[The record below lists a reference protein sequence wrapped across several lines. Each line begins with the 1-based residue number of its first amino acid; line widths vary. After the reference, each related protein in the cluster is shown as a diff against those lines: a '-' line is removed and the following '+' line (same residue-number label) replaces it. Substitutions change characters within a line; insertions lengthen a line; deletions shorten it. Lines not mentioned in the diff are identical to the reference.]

1 MNPMK
6 KLLITAIIIT
16 IIIAVAI
23 AVNIIDWGKLTINI
37 MKKTTGYDI
46 TYEILEGNL
55 LKGYILQNYVIKISP
70 NDSIYGK
77 RAQISY
83 RLSPLRFRL
92 PTIFQINL
100 LEPNIYIKAKKT
112 TGETGK
118 LIIPAINLSLRI
130 NVKNGK
136 LIYENA
142 KLYEVDHISG
152 LIFIDFLGKNFY
164 ITTMNLSLSSPTY
177 QITIYSANIFANIG
191 PDEFDIKSFQIKGKE
206 LTLQGSGL
214 YLSSQNSLLLKV
226 QTGKIDFDHIGIFM
240 GKMNF
245 SGEIR
250 FAHNKWA
257 PMVQG
262 TVQQFYVFDNFKFES
277 NLLGDTIIL
286 NLFNGQALGGNFSAQ
301 VKLLNFNN
309 YTIETNFRNIDIAP
323 YFQLNSPL
331 LVNGI
336 LGFKEHKFF
345 GVINSP
351 KENGMAIESLYVTGT
366 YQKNKIFIDTL
377 TINEDDFILGARGM
391 VYPDVELSFYLN
403 RINLEKLNNFYPLKG
418 IVSGKLNLYGKFNEL
433 INTSCDADIVLNDLV
448 TAGFYVK
455 HGRIELKK
463 FIWKKGVENLNVQI
477 DSFYLKDYCVD
488 NISLNINKSS
498 FRVNAHHN
506 RDTIL
511 LSGNINGNFAGRIE
525 SFQLIYHQT
534 YINNIEPVDFD
545 ILNRKLGLF
554 RLHFADGEICA
565 SINDGQFSLANIN
578 LEELSKLFS
587 TKEKISGKFNL
598 KLENNILSLDADSV
612 FYRGLNNGKIL
623 IHGDYLKNRVKI
635 NELTITDDNHQS
647 LIAQGMLSFENS
659 RINLKF
665 ENVRPWVFPFLTSFM
680 ENPDGLING
689 ETEFEGNLKE
699 FKLTGQAEIKNAQFG
714 INLISARFDSGYAK
728 VKFRENQIIF
738 ESMKAQVYSGS
749 SLHLGNRSWATG
761 GGIIK
766 LEPMFHVRNLYFD
779 FSFQEAQLQYQN
791 YAYGIGSGNFAVSM
805 KDEVMFYN
813 GNIKIKEAIIPV
825 EFGTY
830 LEAANGEEK
839 KWYMNLKLSGERN
852 IWLRNR
858 DADIEFGGEV
868 YVVKEQTPLYVSG
881 ILETRRGN
889 YYWLN
894 HILKITNGKV
904 TFMPQE
910 VIDPELDFTAELDT
924 RERNPNTNQAI
935 KIILHCTG
943 PISEPVFEFFS
954 DPPLYNE
961 QDILTYLNLNIT
973 WQELESMKQGE
984 YVGKVLPQN
993 VLAWLESDVSRKLR
1007 AYTGLDYFRLEAP
1020 LFEPD
1025 EKTKLTVGKYVSRN
1039 LFITYTYD
1047 ITSYSNEFNVEYFLN
1062 DRNEIFIKRD
1072 ETGEYSL
1079 QYQYRIRF

>member
-1 MNPMK
+1 MK
-6 KLLITAIIIT
+6 KLLIPIIT
-16 IIIAVAI
+16 IAIISVI
-23 AVNIIDWGKLTINI
+23 VITVNIIDWGKLTINI

-177 QITIYSANIFANIG
+177 PITIYSANIFANIG

-214 YLSSQNSLLLKV
+214 YLSNQNSLLLKV
-226 QTGKIDFDHIGIFM
+226 QTGKIDFGQTGM
-240 GKMNF
+240 LKGKINF

-250 FAHNKWA
+250 FAHNRWA
-257 PMVQG
+257 PIVQG
-262 TVQQFYVFDNFKFES
+262 TVQQFYVFENFNFES

-301 VKLLNFNN
+301 VKLLDFKD

-323 YFQLNSPL
+323 YFKLNNPV
-331 LVNGI
+331 LVNGK
-336 LGFKEHKFF
+336 LGFKEQKFF

-351 KENGMAIESLYVTGT
+351 KENGMAIESLYVNGT
-366 YQKNKIFIDTL
+366 FQKNKIFIDTL
-377 TINEDDFILGARGM
+377 IINEDDFMLGARGM
-391 VYPDVELSFYLN
+391 AYPDVELSFNVHRL
-403 RINLEKLNNFYPLKG
+403 NLERLNNFYPFKG
-418 IVSGKLNLYGKFNEL
+418 IVYGNLNLKGRFNEL
-433 INTSCDADIVLNDLV
+433 INTSIDADMGLNDFV
-448 TAGFYVK
+448 TGGLRIK
-455 HGRIELKK
+455 HSKIKLEK
-463 FIWKKGVENLNVQI
+463 FFWKKGVENLNVHI
-477 DSFYLKDYCVD
+477 DSFYLKDYSLD
-488 NISLNINKSS
+488 NISLNINRNT
-498 FRVNAHHN
+498 FRVNAHN
-506 RDTIL
+506 SCDTLL
-511 LSGNINGNFAGRIE
+511 LSGNLNGDFSGRIE
-525 SFQLIYHQT
+525 SFQLTYHQAHIT
-534 YINNIEPVDFD
+534 NIEPIDFD

-554 RLHFADGEICA
+554 RLRFAEGEICA
-565 SINDGQFSLANIN
+565 SINDGQFSLVNIN
-578 LEELSKLFS
+578 LEELSKFFGN
-587 TKEKISGKFNL
+587 KEKIRGKLNL
-598 KLENNILSLDADSV
+598 KLENNILSLGADSV

-623 IHGDYLKNRVKI
+623 IGGDYLKNRVKI
-635 NELTITDDNHQS
+635 NKLTIADDDHQS

-665 ENVRPWVFPFLTSFM
+665 ENVRPWVFPFLSTFM
-680 ENPDGLING
+680 ESPEGLING
-689 ETEFEGNLKE
+689 EIEFEGNLRE
-699 FKLTGQAEIKNAQFG
+699 FKLTGQAEIENARFG
-714 INLISARFDSGYAK
+714 INVISARFDSGYAK

-738 ESMKAQVYSGS
+738 ESMKAQAYSS
-749 SLHLGNRSWATG
+749 SLLHSGTRSWATG

-766 LEPMFHVRNLYFD
+766 LEPMFRVRNLYFD
-779 FSFQEAQLQYQN
+779 FSFQEAPLQYQN

-813 GNIKIKEAIIPV
+813 GNINIKEAIIPV

-830 LEAANGEEK
+830 LESASGEEK
-839 KWYMNLKLSGERN
+839 EWHMNLKLSGERN

-858 DADIEFGGEV
+858 DVDIEFGGEV
-868 YVVKEQTPLYVSG
+868 YVIKEQTPLYVSG

-894 HILKITNGKV
+894 HILRITSGKV

-924 RERNPNTNQAI
+924 RERDPNTNQAI

-943 PISEPVFEFFS
+943 SISEPVLEFFS

-961 QDILTYLNLNIT
+961 QDILTYMNLNIT
-973 WQELESMKQGE
+973 WKEFESMKQGE
-984 YVGKVLPQN
+984 YVGRVLPQSI
-993 VLAWLESDVSRKLR
+993 LAWLESDVSRRLR
-1007 AYTGLDYFRLEAP
+1007 AYTGLDYFRIEAP
-1020 LFEPD
+1020 IFESE
-1025 EKTKLTVGKYVSRN
+1025 EKTKVTVGKYVSRN
-1039 LFITYTYD
+1039 LFVTYTYD
-1047 ITSYSNEFNVEYFLN
+1047 ITSYSNEFNVEYFID
-1062 DRNEIFIKRD
+1062 DRNEILIKRD
-1072 ETGEYSL
+1072 NTGEYQL